1 VGLSAGPARPFV
13 HSGEK
18 TLEGGIRGATANP
31 VLQEFFAVHIPQLA
45 PDEPLSPEL
54 VLVLPPELRAAVLA
68 GLGAPV
74 RPAPRPRLRLAPA
87 TVSTVE
93 EPVARSLGELLAARL
108 VQLGLIFVALTIVT
122 LAMSL
127 VAHAIR

>member
-1 VGLSAGPARPFV
+1 
-13 HSGEK
+13 
-18 TLEGGIRGATANP
+18 
-31 VLQEFFAVHIPQLA
+31 VLQEFSPVVIQQLA

-54 VLVLPPELRAAVLA
+54 VLVLPPEVRARVLA

-74 RPAPRPRLRLAPA
+74 WPTPRLRVVERQAQL
-87 TVSTVE
+87 E
-93 EPVARSLGELLAARL
+93 EPPARQSLGELLAARV
-108 VQLGLIFVALTIVT
+108 VQLGLIFLALTLAT